1 MAILD
6 LFECQV
12 LIDDK
17 ALNEYDDDDDGG
29 EHPVDR
35 KAIKKYIE
43 AESGANFAIR
53 LSVKPGFR
61 FVTTDYLCADIFLD
75 GEWKGGAIV
84 KKKDYMKLKRKPY
97 IVIQNG
103 VFHGDSTRSFL
114 TKFRFEKINTGTMN
128 CTMAV
133 IRAVS

>member
-12 LIDDK
+12 LIKDK

-29 EHPVDR
+29 EHPVDQ
-35 KAIKKYIE
+35 KIIKKYIE

-53 LSVKPGFR
+53 LSVKPGLS
-61 FVTTDYLCADIFLD
+61 FVRADYLCADISLD
-75 GEWKGGAIV
+75 GEWKSGIIV
-84 KKKDYMKLKRKPY
+84 KKKDYKKLKRKPY
-97 IVIQNG
+97 TVVKMG
-103 VFHGDSTRSFL
+103 ASHGDSTRSFL
-114 TKFRFEKINTGTMN
+114 TRFRFGEINTGTMN